1 MIQAFPPV
9 YSAVRFGDLAR
20 AAWAHVPPVTCEE
33 SASAALK
40 HAYPSRHAML
50 MDSGTSALVSALSMT
65 RREGVP
71 PVVALPGF
79 CCPDVGAA
87 AIRAGYRV
95 ALYDVDPFSTAPDIP
110 SLVSAVG
117 SGATHVVIVHFYGI
131 IQDVNAIVSAMGIP
145 EVVVIE
151 DAAQAAGGSLRGTP
165 AGCQASIGI
174 LSFGRGKG
182 INAGGGGALLLA
194 PTFTTSHETP
204 SPASV
209 RASARDLVLV
219 AGTSALSHPWLYG
232 LPRAL
237 PWLRIGETNFVP
249 ADLPRGAS
257 LSVQALLPA
266 AIAENKR
273 ALSGRRM
280 RAAYYAA
287 ELSSQARV
295 QVVDGQA
302 GEEGGALR
310 FAIRVSKVEQG
321 MALDSL
327 GRCGVVR
334 SYPRTL
340 AAYPEIQT
348 VMVGSPTLL
357 GAEELAATTFS
368 LPTHEGIDRRV
379 ADHIVFRLSNN
390 PIAGETVLSGRR

>member
-9 YSAVRFGDLAR
+9 YSAVRLGELAR
-20 AAWAHVPPVTCEE
+20 AAWAHVTPIAYEE
-33 SASAALK
+33 TAREALK
-40 HAYPSRHAML
+40 HAYPSRRAML

-95 ALYDVDPFSTAPDIP
+95 ALYDVDPFSTAPDIS
-110 SLVSAVG
+110 SLVSAVQ

-131 IQDVNAIVSAMGIP
+131 IQDVSAIVSAMGTP
-145 EVVVIE
+145 DVVVIE

-182 INAGGGGALLLA
+182 INAGGGGALLLS
-194 PTFTTSHETP
+194 PTFATSHETP
-204 SPASV
+204 RPASV
-209 RASARDLVLV
+209 RASARDLVVV
-219 AGTSALSHPWLYG
+219 AGTSVLSHPWLYG

-249 ADLPRGAS
+249 AGLPRGAS
-257 LSVQALLPA
+257 LSVQALLPT
-266 AIAENKR
+266 AIAENER
-273 ALSGRRM
+273 ALAGRRM
-280 RAAYYAA
+280 RAAHYAA
-287 ELSSQARV
+287 ELRSHARV
-295 QVVDGQA
+295 QVVDGQD
-302 GEEGGALR
+302 GDEGGALR
-310 FAIRVSKVEQG
+310 FAIRVSKPERG
-321 MALDSL
+321 MALESL
-327 GRCGVVR
+327 GQYGVVR

-348 VMVGSPTLL
+348 VMIGTPTLL

-368 LPTHEGIDRRV
+368 LPTHAGIDQRV
-379 ADHIVFRLSNN
+379 ADHIIFRLK
-390 PIAGETVLSGRR
+390 